1 MAEQIFDRPALL
13 GSVLFVGP
21 LATSACPPLATPF
34 LAILGVIVI
43 GGALRRGAS
52 WRDLLSPTYALAL
65 CLLFAAYVFVNAT
78 WSADPSLAL
87 RRATVFAII
96 IVVSFVAVNAV
107 AWLDDVSLRRAA
119 PLFAAGALLGALFVL
134 LELLTHGLVTSTVM
148 NHVAILHPK
157 SPKHLQISQGRV
169 ISMDL
174 DQLNHN
180 VGVVMFNLWPGLLA
194 LTSRSTVN
202 RLAAMAVFF
211 GTVAVVIMISDH
223 NSSQVALGGSTVIA
237 LATRYYPRLIVST
250 LAAAW
255 CAAFVLVIPASFAA
269 YENGL
274 HFASWLPGTARA
286 RVIIWQYTAEQVS
299 KHPLLGVG
307 VESTAVLNN
316 LQKAAAPPEQPEGFV
331 YPRVL
336 GSHAHDVYL
345 QTWFELGAIGAILF
359 ALAGAAVAMLIFL
372 VPAAAQPYVAGA
384 FCTFAMVAAFSWGM
398 WQMWFMSIT
407 ALLPLLLRIASL
419 RNRRVSSPPTSMFA

>member
-1 MAEQIFDRPALL
+1 M
-13 GSVLFVGP
+13 
-21 LATSACPPLATPF
+21 
-34 LAILGVIVI
+34 
-43 GGALRRGAS
+43 
-52 WRDLLSPTYALAL
+52 
-65 CLLFAAYVFVNAT
+65 
-78 WSADPSLAL
+78 
-87 RRATVFAII
+87 
-96 IVVSFVAVNAV
+96 NAV
-107 AWLDDVSLRRAA
+107 AWLDDVNLRRIA
-119 PLFAAGALLGALFVL
+119 PLFAAGVLLGALFVL

-148 NHVAILHPK
+148 NDVAILHPE

-169 ISMDL
+169 MAVDL

-194 LTSRSTVN
+194 LSSLSAVN
-202 RLAAMAVFF
+202 RLAAMAALF
-211 GTVAVVIMISDH
+211 GTIAVVIMISDH
-223 NSSQVALGGSTVIA
+223 NSSQVALVSSTVIA
-237 LATRYYPRLIVST
+237 LAMRYSPRLIVPA

-274 HFASWLPGTARA
+274 HFARWLPGTARA
-286 RVIIWQYTAEQVS
+286 RIIIWQYTAEQVS

-307 VESTAVLNN
+307 VESTALLNN
-316 LQKAAAPPEQPEGFV
+316 LQKADAPPEQPEGFV

-359 ALAGAAVAMLIFL
+359 AIAGASIAMLIFA

-384 FCTFAMVAAFSWGM
+384 FCTFATVAAFSWGM

-407 ALLPLLLRIASL
+407 ALLPLLLRVASAPPSSFQGA
-419 RNRRVSSPPTSMFA
+419 NEISVEPDRRSSTRAKVNVA